1 MKTKILLSLI
11 LCIAFAV
18 LISACGKEDGE
29 KKVKTPSD
37 EPVVGTEETKAD
49 EPMVRTEETKADEP
63 MVGTE
68 ETKVEEADKS
78 NAGLAVLATG
88 GALMAEENSAGA
100 KENGDGVGHY
110 KEGHWE
116 ESEKFFRKALEV
128 NANLAEAHYNL
139 ALALDKLGNHGDATE
154 HFKKALELAP
164 ENPKIKDSKILK
176 DHVGA

>member
-11 LCIAFAV
+11 LWIAFAV

-29 KKVKTPSD
+29 NKVKTPSD
-37 EPVVGTEETKAD
+37 EP
-49 EPMVRTEETKADEP
+49 MVRTEEIKDEP

-68 ETKVEEADKS
+68 ETKVEAEDKS
-78 NAGLAVLATG
+78 IPGLAVLVTG
-88 GALMAEENSAGA
+88 GALMAEESSAGA
-100 KENGDGVGHY
+100 KENGEGVGHF

-116 ESEKFFRKALEV
+116 ESEKFFRKALEI
-128 NANLAEAHYNL
+128 NANLAEGHYNL

-164 ENPKIKDSKILK
+164 DNPKIKDSKILK